1 MTLTSGGH
9 AAFERMMRGIPLFDK
24 SPLPLC
30 DLDLSC
36 TRCVHFCPDA
46 MRCRFCRCPLGRGP
60 EIPCG
65 AI

>member
-1 MTLTSGGH
+1 MTFTSGGH
-9 AAFERMMRGIPLFDK
+9 AAFERMMRGVPLFDK

-46 MRCRFCRCPLGRGP
+46 MRCRFCRCPLDRDP

-65 AI
+65 VI